1 MMLNTNN
8 RRFRIFTAII
18 SAILAVGFILTYLI
32 QAI

>member
-8 RRFRIFTAII
+8 RRFRILAAII
-18 SAILAVGFILTYLI
+18 SAVLAVGFILTYLI